1 MVRGIGGSTLA
12 LCVAPVNKRY
22 AIGAGNS
29 KLQVSSAAEE
39 ESISGRKF
47 KRFHTLKNQNC

>member
-1 MVRGIGGSTLA
+1 MVRCIGGSTLA
-12 LCVAPVNKRY
+12 LCVAPAKWH
-22 AIGAGNS
+22 AKGAGNS

-47 KRFHTLKNQNC
+47 KRFHTLKNQNS